1 MRRSARTPGWP
12 LTAREVEVVRLVGR
26 GLANKEIARELVVS
40 VRTVEAHIT
49 NALNKLDMRSRAQL
63 AIWAAEQRLLA

>member
-1 MRRSARTPGWP
+1 